1 MYLFGNFRS
10 SCSTEESLGC
20 REQSGEDAHA
30 DIAQHSCRNA
40 SGVTNYRTSYN
51 RITLHAISEH
61 QGEGR
66 SRNQKA
72 TANKKTT
79 ERKRSPLPATY
90 LFGNFR
96 SSCSTEESLGSGKQ
110 NRGGN
115 PRTHAAMHMTGR
127 ITVRA
132 IAFQTCE
139 FKKSR
144 GGRSRRK
151 KATANK
157 KIDRK
162 KGRP

>member
-1 MYLFGNFRS
+1 MFQKS
-10 SCSTEESLGC
+10 
-20 REQSGEDAHA
+20 
-30 DIAQHSCRNA
+30 IAINYDFNMVVNIALVHELYGTAHSCRNA
-40 SGVTNYRTSYN
+40 QWRDELPYV

-72 TANKKTT
+72 TANKNTT

-96 SSCSTEESLGSGKQ
+96 SSCSTEELLGSGKQ

-132 IAFQTCE
+132 IAFQTMRIPKIE
-139 FKKSR
+139 
-144 GGRSRRK
+144 GR
-151 KATANK
+151 
-157 KIDRK
+157 
-162 KGRP
+162 